1 MFASTVFFYNIL
13 LLMFLKFVEDN
24 HMYDPAIMFYTKYQ
38 LSQVLIYL
46 IPLVISISIYIFF
59 FADTRDIDEQRRNI
73 VIEKIQHSATKIA
86 IDRGVRLSEF
96 KIINQDPPALAE
108 KTIIEA
114 MEAASKELNLK
125 HKLMIS
131 RAYHDSL
138 FMARYVFEGET

>member
-1 MFASTVFFYNIL
+1 L
-13 LLMFLKFVEDN
+13 
-24 HMYDPAIMFYTKYQ
+24 
-38 LSQVLIYL
+38 
-46 IPLVISISIYIFF
+46 
-59 FADTRDIDEQRRNI
+59 ADTRDIDEQRRNI
-73 VIEKIQHSATKIA
+73 VIEKIQQSAIKIA

-108 KTIIEA
+108 KTIVEA

-138 FMARYVFEGET
+138 FMARYVRESERLEAFVSPY